1 MLEAEKIEQWRG
13 EPVVD
18 REGEKVGK
26 LDDVFMEVGSGDPG
40 VAAINTGFL
49 GRKTLLAPLQ
59 GATLS
64 RESLRLA
71 IGKDQLDGA
80 PEASDDGQLDRNGEV
95 ALFGH
100 YDLDPPSDRDGDP
113 DGSRYESKAA
123 REDKS
128 ERAAEL
134 RAEAAELKGEAKD
147 RDAEASEAASEAD
160 EARDQ
165 RTSAER
171 ERDEKAEKADELRR
185 EADRLEN

>member
-1 MLEAEKIEQWRG
+1 
-13 EPVVD
+13 
-18 REGEKVGK
+18 
-26 LDDVFMEVGSGDPG
+26 
-40 VAAINTGFL
+40 VAAINTGFM
-49 GRKTLLAPLQ
+49 GRKTKLAPLQ

-71 IGKDQLDGA
+71 ISKDQLDGA
-80 PEASDDGQLDRNGEV
+80 PKASDDGQLDRNGEV
-95 ALFGH
+95 ALFSH

-147 RDAEASEAASEAD
+147 RDADASEAASEAD
-160 EARDQ
+160 EAREQ
-165 RTSAER
+165 RASAER
-171 ERDEKAEKADELRR
+171 ERDDKAERADELRR